1 MKIQLIAKGISIFME
16 RKNPCLMKSHAM
28 NSVKIVLGILAVV
41 LVSCKKGSFE
51 ADAHY
56 SIQLSKIRNAYLT
69 SRQELFKQNQV
80 SVAAYY
86 AAASNFYGVVS
97 QSNYISTRSA
107 YFNLRSSYL
116 LLGPYLYG
124 NGQFVLPGEALYSRI
139 DSYPINPEYVD
150 YVNGNPTA
158 GIINDPVT
166 YPFITEATVKSW
178 DNVTGT
184 NNRSCG
190 MHVLEFL
197 LYGEDLSNGA
207 PGNRPVSDFNNLR
220 RRQYFLF
227 ASMALRNDFLELPKQ
242 DGLKQAMLQAE
253 PTAAFDCIMTG
264 FLKYIKEDFAE
275 KCIKKPLDTQS
286 EYDEMSRFSDFTAS
300 ELLVKTEAIRLFLN
314 PRSLYISQTEFFLD
328 DFIKEVDPDAY
339 DQVMAK
345 LEAIENELLS
355 FPLDFDQAISDP
367 QGRQQLTRIYADL
380 ISIHDLLAGFKSKV
394 LD

>member
-1 MKIQLIAKGISIFME
+1 MKSMKILFW
-16 RKNPCLMKSHAM
+16 
-28 NSVKIVLGILAVV
+28 ILTTV

-51 ADAHY
+51 EDAHY

-69 SRQELFKQNQV
+69 SRKELLQRNEV
-80 SVAAYY
+80 NVMAYY

-97 QSNYISTRSA
+97 QSNYITARSN
-107 YFNLRSSYL
+107 YLNLRSSYL

-124 NGQFVLPGEALYSRI
+124 NGQFTLPGEALYSRI

-150 YVNGNPTA
+150 YVSGNPNA
-158 GIINDPVT
+158 GIINNPVT
-166 YPFITEATVKSW
+166 YPFITESTVKSW

-197 LYGEDLSNGA
+197 LYGEDMTIGA
-207 PGNRPVSDFNNLR
+207 PGNRPVSDYDNLR

-227 ASMALRNDFLELPKQ
+227 ASMALRNDLLELPKQ
-242 DGLKQAMLQAE
+242 EALEKAILQAE

-264 FLKYIKEDFAE
+264 LLRFIREDFAE
-275 KCIKKPLDTQS
+275 KCIKKPLDSQS
-286 EYDEMSRFSDFTAS
+286 EYDEMSRFSDFTVS
-300 ELLVKTEAIRLFLN
+300 ELMVKTKAIRLFLN
-314 PRSLYISQTEFFLD
+314 PRSLYVTQTEFFLD
-328 DFIKEVDPDAY
+328 DFIKEVAPDTY
-339 DQVMAK
+339 DQVMSK
-345 LEAIENELLS
+345 LDAIDNELLS

-367 QGRQQLTRIYADL
+367 QGRQQLTKIYTDL
-380 ISIHDLLAGFKSKV
+380 VLIHDLLAGFKSKV